1 MLEIREQIL
10 ALIKERTKLLLT
22 EENALFYEVIEYVE
36 NEFIFSGGNSITQKE
51 EFRYSLSP
59 KQALTKICDHY
70 RKKGNIEAV
79 PGYKQIYKYMVENS

>member
-10 ALIKERTKLLLT
+10 ALIKERTRLLLT
-22 EENALFYEVIEYVE
+22 EEKELFYEVIEFTE
-36 NEFIFSGGNSITQKE
+36 NEFIYAGGNSITHQE

-70 RKKGNIEAV
+70 RKKGNIEV
-79 PGYKQIYKYMVENS
+79 IPGYKQIYKYMLENP